1 MADSSKRKERS
12 GGDKDERG
20 SKRSKGG
27 SGGKWQTPHQKAKIA
42 SRGSGKIEPGDVG
55 IWATCAKNMEGRATE
70 ELRVMFEECAERFY
84 GIKPGSGEDAND
96 EDDIEASIQKELA
109 ALDNKSSTTKLF
121 SPVHLDIP
129 CVLFFKT
136 GPAIEPVDFVHRIC
150 KEVVEKPG
158 VRRMKYV
165 NRLTPMT
172 LIAKATERG
181 LQEVASTV
189 LQKHFHMAVNAV
201 EETISGEEKVI
212 ENFPNYSYAIRPTT
226 RAHTAPL
233 RRDLVI
239 KSIANSISNV
249 HKVDLTTPDKVILVE
264 IFQSV
269 CGMSVV
275 GSDWEPLKR
284 FNLAEL
290 YQKDK
295 ALKSAAA
302 VKSAEAKLQTATK
315 DEADVEPAAVAT
327 ASSKLEQ

>member
-1 MADSSKRKERS
+1 MADSNKRKERS
-12 GGDKDERG
+12 GGDRDERG

-27 SGGKWQTPHQKAKIA
+27 SGGKWQTPHQKAKIT

-70 ELRVMFEECAERFY
+70 ELKVMFEECAERFY
-84 GIKPGSGEDAND
+84 GIKPGSGEDAED
-96 EDDIEASIQKELA
+96 EDNIEASIQKELA
-109 ALDNKSSTTKLF
+109 ALDDKSSTTKLF

-136 GPAIEPVDFVHRIC
+136 GLSIEPVHFVHRIC
-150 KEVVEKPG
+150 KEAVEKPG

-172 LIAKATERG
+172 LMAKATEKG
-181 LQEVASTV
+181 LQDLGSTV
-189 LQKHFHMAVNAV
+189 LQKHFHMSADAT
-201 EETISGEEKVI
+201 EEPTSGEERASEDI
-212 ENFPNYSYAIRPTT
+212 PNSSYAIRPTT

-233 RRDLVI
+233 KRDLVI
-239 KSIANSISNV
+239 KSIADSISNV

-275 GSDWEPLKR
+275 GSDWEALKR

-295 ALKSAAA
+295 ASKATPAA
-302 VKSAEAKLQTATK
+302 KPEAKPRSVTK
-315 DEADVEPAAVAT
+315 DEADVGSAAIAT
-327 ASSKLEQ
+327 ASSKSEK

>member
-1 MADSSKRKERS
+1 MADSNKRKERS
-12 GGDKDERG
+12 GGDRDQRG
-20 SKRSKGG
+20 SKRSRGG

-70 ELRVMFEECAERFY
+70 ELKVMFEECAERFY
-84 GIKPGSGEDAND
+84 GIQPGSGEDAED
-96 EDDIEASIQKELA
+96 GDDIEASIQKELA
-109 ALDNKSSTTKLF
+109 ALDNKQSTTKLF

-150 KEVVEKPG
+150 REIVDRPG

-165 NRLTPMT
+165 NRLTPMA
-172 LIAKATERG
+172 LMAKATERG
-181 LQEVASTV
+181 LQDLGHTV
-189 LQKHFHMAVNAV
+189 LQKHFQMAADVS
-201 EETISGEEKVI
+201 EEPTPGEEKCSEGI
-212 ENFPNYSYAIRPTT
+212 PNPSYAIRPTT

-233 RRDLVI
+233 KRDLVI
-239 KSIANSISNV
+239 KSIADSISNV

-275 GSDWEPLKR
+275 GSDWEALKR

-295 ALKSAAA
+295 ASNATTPAKPE
-302 VKSAEAKLQTATK
+302 EAKLRSVTK
-315 DEADVEPAAVAT
+315 DEADVESAAVTT
-327 ASSKLEQ
+327 ASSKAEK

>member
-1 MADSSKRKERS
+1 MTDSNKRKEIS
-12 GGDKDERG
+12 GGDRDERG

-70 ELRVMFEECAERFY
+70 ELKVMFEECAERFY
-84 GIKPGSGEDAND
+84 GIKPGSGEDAED

-121 SPVHLDIP
+121 SPVHLEIP

-172 LIAKATERG
+172 LMAKATEKG
-181 LQEVASTV
+181 LQDLGSTV
-189 LQKHFHMAVNAV
+189 LHKHFHMAADAT
-201 EETISGEEKVI
+201 EEPTSAKEKDSEDI
-212 ENFPNYSYAIRPTT
+212 PNSSYAIRPTT

-233 RRDLVI
+233 KRDLVI
-239 KSIANSISNV
+239 KSIADSISNV
-249 HKVDLTTPDKVILVE
+249 HKVQLTTPDKVILVE

-275 GSDWEPLKR
+275 GSDWEALKR

-290 YQKDK
+290 YHKDK
-295 ALKSAAA
+295 VSKATAAA
-302 VKSAEAKLQTATK
+302 EPEEAKPQSAKK
-315 DEADVEPAAVAT
+315 DEAP
-327 ASSKLEQ
+327 